1 MWKLSHSQMSKTSVV
16 QHYDLIKTSSIFTW
30 NPGGIERM
38 WEEGPVTNLLV
49 CQPPP
54 KDPESFCIWSIF
66 AQYLF
71 RIYLNLPEILKEVFS
86 FYLFSGIIVLWKLFK
101 GAPIIIQSPTRLC
114 EFTQKVQ
121 IKQQDLHLKV
131 WRYFSKVFFK
141 GFYFLFILCTK
152 VSHHTFNKYFFK
164 ISFLELFQN
173 NSM

>member
-1 MWKLSHSQMSKTSVV
+1 
-16 QHYDLIKTSSIFTW
+16 
-30 NPGGIERM
+30 M

-71 RIYLNLPEILKEVFS
+71 RIYLNLPEVFS
-86 FYLFSGIIVLWKLFK
+86 FYLFSGIIVLWKLYK
-101 GAPIIIQSPTRLC
+101 DAPIIIQSPTRLC

-131 WRYFSKVFFK
+131 WRYFSKAFTFFSFYAQRSPITPLTNIFSKLVFWNCSK
-141 GFYFLFILCTK
+141 TILCRIQKSTDKNLLQLTMGRQTWNLSDRK
-152 VSHHTFNKYFFK
+152 V
-164 ISFLELFQN
+164 IS
-173 NSM
+173 